1 MSGRQRWHWIAAG
14 VAGLTV
20 VGAVLL
26 NDGTHEPSLSAHP
39 SPTVEYHVPDNGSA
53 IIASPSMDVTPVTS
67 TTPKPKTSS
76 SPPPEPPEPPASHHR
91 TQAHLTITFDLTGIH
106 GLDDLGDLIDDCDV
120 ARAFGV
126 APMRKGEPGYRADL
140 DKDHDGIAC
149 EN

>member
-14 VAGLTV
+14 VAGLAV

-26 NDGTHEPSLSAHP
+26 NDGPHEPSLSAHP
-39 SPTVEYHVPDNGSA
+39 FPTVDHHVPDNGSA
-53 IIASPSMDVTPVTS
+53 IIASPPMDVTTVTS

-76 SPPPEPPEPPASHHR
+76 SPPPPAQPAPHHR
-91 TQAHLTITFDLTGIH
+91 TETHLTVTFDLSDLH
-106 GLDDLGDLIDDCDV
+106 GLGDLDDLFDDCDV

-126 APMRKGEPGYRADL
+126 APMRKGQPGYRADL
-140 DKDHDGIAC
+140 DRDHDGIAC